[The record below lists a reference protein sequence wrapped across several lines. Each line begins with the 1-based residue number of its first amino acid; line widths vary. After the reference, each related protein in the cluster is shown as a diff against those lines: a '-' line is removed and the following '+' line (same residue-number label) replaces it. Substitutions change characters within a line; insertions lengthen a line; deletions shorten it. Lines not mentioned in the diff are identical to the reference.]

1 MKSKWVNFNFI
12 LLVLL
17 MSSIIF
23 SCSVPEGEG
32 GNSTIRGKVHT
43 TNYNSSFSTILS
55 EFPSPEQDVYIIYG
69 NDLTYSN
76 RIRTSPDGI
85 FEFKYLRKG
94 KYTIYVYSKDKAA
107 YLAGNGNA
115 PVIAVYK
122 SGEITSKKQTVD
134 FGTLEIIE

>member
-1 MKSKWVNFNFI
+1 MKTKLI
-12 LLVLL
+12 LLAL
-17 MSSIIF
+17 SISTILF

-55 EFPSPEQDVYIIYG
+55 EYASPDLDVYIIYG

-76 RIRTSPDGI
+76 RVRTSPDGI

-94 KYTIYVYSKDKAA
+94 KYTIYVYSKNKAA
-107 YLAGNGNA
+107 YLAGNSNPPDIG
-115 PVIAVYK
+115 VYK

-134 FGTLEIIE
+134 FGTLEIIK

>member
-1 MKSKWVNFNFI
+1 MKSKLI
-12 LLVLL
+12 LLALTL
-17 MSSIIF
+17 SPIIF
-23 SCSVPEGEG
+23 SCSLPEGEG

-43 TNYNSSFSTILS
+43 TNYNASFSTILD
-55 EFPSPEQDVYIIYG
+55 EFASPDQDVYIIYG

-107 YLAGNGNA
+107 FLAGNNNPPDIG
-115 PVIAVYK
+115 VYK
-122 SGEITSKKQTVD
+122 SGEITAKKQTVD
-134 FGTLEIIE
+134 FGTLEIIK